1 MVSQKLNNIKEDL
14 RAASDKIGPDDPR
27 YAGLVNRGF
36 NKRFSGKPD
45 YVRLPGSTGQVVEA
59 LQEAVTGK
67 LRVTAR
73 SGGHCLEG
81 FVADPA
87 VRVLIDTSLMDR
99 VYYDADM
106 GAIAVEAGATLG
118 EMYRKLA
125 LGWGVTVPAGISPDI
140 GVGGHI
146 LGGAFGFLCR
156 QYGLAADHL
165 YGVEVVHVDQ
175 SGAARSVV
183 ATREPDDPNHALWWA
198 HTGGGGGNFGI
209 VTRYWFKS
217 PASSGANPANLLP
230 RAPASVLRFKVTWKW
245 EDLNEGA
252 FTRLMRNHG
261 EWCEQ
266 NSAAGSPFA
275 ELYSTLV
282 VGRRQSGRI
291 DLTGAITAGANAE
304 TLLDQHLSAVN
315 AGTGLAYTREVDCT
329 SWLAFALYPFPD
341 LVAVAGMQAVFKLK
355 DAYLRKRLT
364 DRQIDVVFRYM
375 TRTDYDV
382 PGGSYGM
389 ATRGGQENTIA
400 PQATASAQR
409 SSILTTSC
417 GAGWGN
423 PQDAAGCLDW
433 VRQFYAELFADT
445 GGVPVPNQATG
456 GAFINH
462 PDADLADPQWNTSG
476 VPWYTLYYQ
485 DNYPRLQQA
494 KARWDPLNIF
504 HHALSIRPKES

>member
-1 MVSQKLNNIKEDL
+1 MIRQDSTNINQNL
-14 RAASDKIGPDDPR
+14 RGASDKIGPDDPR
-27 YAGLVNRGF
+27 YAGLVGRGF
-36 NKRFSGKPD
+36 NQRFSSKPD
-45 YVRLPGSTGQVVEA
+45 YVRLPGSTEQVVEA
-59 LQEAVTGK
+59 VQEAVWDK

-87 VRVLIDTSLMDR
+87 MRVVIDTSLMNN
-99 VYYDADM
+99 VYYDPGM
-106 GAIAVEAGATLG
+106 GAFAVEAGATLG

-156 QYGLAADHL
+156 QYGLAVDHL
-165 YGVEVVHVDQ
+165 YAVEVVEVDEHGK
-175 SGAARSVV
+175 SRSVV
-183 ATREPDDPNHALWWA
+183 ATREPADPNHDLWWA

-217 PASSGANPANLLP
+217 PGTDGANPANLLP
-230 RAPASVLRFKVTWKW
+230 RAPASLLRFKVVWKW
-245 EDLNEGA
+245 DDMNQTV
-252 FTRLMRNHG
+252 FSRLMRNHG
-261 EWCEQ
+261 EWCEG
-266 NSAAGSPFA
+266 NSSAESPFA

-291 DLTGAITAGANAE
+291 ELTGVITAGTNAE
-304 TLLDQHLSAVN
+304 KLLEEHLEAIN
-315 AGTGLAYTREVDCT
+315 AGTGLSFTRQVDRT

-341 LVAVAGMQAVFKLK
+341 LVSVVGIKALFKLK

-364 DRQIDVVFRYM
+364 DRQIEVIYRYM
-375 TRTDYDV
+375 TRPDYDV

-389 ATRGGQENTIA
+389 ATRGGKENSVA
-400 PQATASAQR
+400 PEATASAER

-417 GAGWGN
+417 GAGWGD
-423 PQDAAGCLDW
+423 PQDESRSLDW
-433 VRQFYAELFADT
+433 VRQFYRDLYSDN
-445 GGVPVPNQATG
+445 GGVPVPNQFNG

-462 PDADLADPQWNTSG
+462 PDTDLADPLWNTSG

-485 DNYPRLQQA
+485 DNYPRLQQV
-494 KARWDPLNIF
+494 KACWDPLNIF
-504 HHALSIRPKES
+504 HHAMSIQPPG